1 MMMVVFTLVCIVQHM
16 KIRSLVLARDDVS
29 WAMCSYSGLMLS
41 ETEEHKN
48 KRVHRKAERLFK
60 LV

>member
-1 MMMVVFTLVCIVQHM
+1 MACVLADIVLFV

-48 KRVHRKAERLFK
+48 KRAHRKSERLFK